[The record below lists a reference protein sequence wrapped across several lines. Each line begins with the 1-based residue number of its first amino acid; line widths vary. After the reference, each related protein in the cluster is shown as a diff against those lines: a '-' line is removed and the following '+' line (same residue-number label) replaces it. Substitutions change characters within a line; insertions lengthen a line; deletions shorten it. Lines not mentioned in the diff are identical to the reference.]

1 MGAVRQIGSPMR
13 FSATPAVR
21 AAAGPLLGADTEAV
35 LAEFGFEP
43 DAIDELIA
51 SGVVASMN
59 VPRLAADPS
68 A

>member
-1 MGAVRQIGSPMR
+1 
-13 FSATPAVR
+13 
-21 AAAGPLLGADTEAV
+21 V